1 MLRQFSTRSMVSGLT
16 AAYAAWF
23 TLFRKSWYSSVVT
36 IASQSLATITV
47 ALAGRGLGASSYGD
61 VVAIAS
67 FYGWFSLLSGY
78 TTYALLPRI
87 MADPDLTSQ
96 TKTAACATA
105 FWLTTSFALVATQ
118 LALLLL
124 PVGIRQFG
132 VASLRPATLLYAA
145 VFVSGQINN
154 VLLAISQ
161 SAGWLRQWSAIGLT
175 GGLLPVI
182 LLLGYQVFVGGLTP
196 LTYLAVLAATSLFT
210 TGLSFFLFVSRI
222 GGWRCL
228 RPHRA
233 LIGLMLRAG
242 RGPWLATFSNVIAT
256 YGTNTLIASRLNSGD
271 LGHYDVVL
279 SLNTWVTTIGLSV
292 TIPAMADWSRKLA
305 ARDYSAIRADFRL
318 RQSSTA
324 VVLSTAAV
332 FAFFFADILL
342 QLLYGPDFSSAAPVL
357 RILVLSW
364 VISGLGG
371 WYWYFMFASGNAWR
385 VAPPNLAFGIPT
397 FLLTWVLLTFTPIGI
412 IGAAIARLIG
422 QTAWLLTYELNFRK
436 VIRRELL
443 LAR

>member
-1 MLRQFSTRSMVSGLT
+1 
-16 AAYAAWF
+16 
-23 TLFRKSWYSSVVT
+23 
-36 IASQSLATITV
+36 
-47 ALAGRGLGASSYGD
+47 
-61 VVAIAS
+61 
-67 FYGWFSLLSGY
+67 
-78 TTYALLPRI
+78 
-87 MADPDLTSQ
+87 
-96 TKTAACATA
+96 
-105 FWLTTSFALVATQ
+105 
-118 LALLLL
+118 
-124 PVGIRQFG
+124 
-132 VASLRPATLLYAA
+132 LRPD
-145 VFVSGQINN
+145 
-154 VLLAISQ
+154 
-161 SAGWLRQWSAIGLT
+161 
-175 GGLLPVI
+175 
-182 LLLGYQVFVGGLTP
+182 
-196 LTYLAVLAATSLFT
+196 
-210 TGLSFFLFVSRI
+210 
-222 GGWRCL
+222 
-228 RPHRA
+228 RA

-271 LGHYDVVL
+271 LGQYDVVL

-332 FAFFFADILL
+332 FAFVFADILL

-357 RILVLSW
+357 RILVFSW

-422 QTAWLLTYELNFRK
+422 QAAWLLMYELNFRK